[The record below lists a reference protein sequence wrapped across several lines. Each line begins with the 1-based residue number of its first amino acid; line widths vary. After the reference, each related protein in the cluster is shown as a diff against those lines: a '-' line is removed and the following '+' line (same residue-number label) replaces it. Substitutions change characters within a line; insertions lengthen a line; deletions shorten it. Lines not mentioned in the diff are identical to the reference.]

1 MVLRATFVVLCIVA
15 GLALFSD
22 GFDQQGGWML
32 ASVVGLII
40 AAVVLG
46 IEYGLRN
53 TKTGVLVGGLVG
65 LATGLVLSGVAAW
78 SVAATVPAVESVPVL
93 GLLLL
98 VGFPYLGLVYG
109 VKVLGETGF
118 VKRLRGVEATG
129 ASFVSNK
136 ILDTSVIID
145 GRVADLCETG
155 FLEGTFILPQFI
167 LNELQHIADSA
178 DPLKRSRGRRGL
190 DILNK
195 IQKMVDVEVRIVD
208 EDFPHVKEVDSK
220 IVVLAKKMNAKVITN
235 DLNLSKVAEL
245 QGVRVLNI
253 NELCNALKPVVLP
266 GEQLRVFVLK
276 EGKEAAQGVAYLD
289 DGTMI
294 VVDNAKRFIGSNV
307 NVVVTSVLQ
316 TQAGR
321 MIFTRLREE
330 TESQEQAVGRG

>member
-1 MVLRATFVVLCIVA
+1 MVLRTTFVVLCIVA

-22 GFDQQGGWML
+22 GFDQQGGWL
-32 ASVVGLII
+32 SAAVVGL
-40 AAVVLG
+40 VVAGLVLAL
-46 IEYGLRN
+46 EYGLRHA
-53 TKTGVLVGGLVG
+53 KPGVVLGGAIG
-65 LATGLVLSGVAAW
+65 FACGLVLAGVAAW
-78 SVAATVPAVESVPVL
+78 ALAVTVPPVEAVPVL
-93 GLLLL
+93 GFLL
-98 VGFPYLGLVYG
+98 VAVFPYLGLVYG
-109 VKVLGETGF
+109 IKIFAEPGIL
-118 VKRLRGVEATG
+118 KRSRPVEVGV
-129 ASFVSNK
+129 SPSVSNK

-155 FLEGTFILPQFI
+155 FLEGCFLLPQFI

-195 IQKMVDVEVRIVD
+195 IQKMVDLEVRIIE
-208 EDFPHVKEVDSK
+208 EDFPHIKEVDSK

-321 MIFTRLREE
+321 MIFTRLKEE
-330 TESQEQAVGRG
+330 TEAQEPAVARG